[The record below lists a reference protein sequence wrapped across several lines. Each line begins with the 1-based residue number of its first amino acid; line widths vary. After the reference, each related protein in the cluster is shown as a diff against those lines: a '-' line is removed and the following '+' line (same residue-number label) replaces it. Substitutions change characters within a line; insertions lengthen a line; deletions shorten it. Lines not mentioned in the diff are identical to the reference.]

1 MNNTIYD
8 EIKRRILFF
17 QYEPGQMLNEK
28 KLSEEFGVSRTPVRE
43 IFLKL
48 EWEKLVTIMP
58 RAGIMVTKVDFQ
70 ELHDVYQVR
79 LNLSYTLGKMA
90 ATRITE
96 QQIDEMKRLRDEC
109 LELTDTSDY
118 RRLVGIDLRLRKIIS
133 TAANNKSLAEI
144 TDYLYNQ
151 TQRFWFMVFNK
162 VDFNLLIND
171 EVKEIEEGI
180 KVFTERDP
188 EKAGEY
194 RRRMIEQ
201 SMEQIVRMF
210 GY

>member
-1 MNNTIYD
+1 LNNTIYD

>member
-1 MNNTIYD
+1 
-8 EIKRRILFF
+8 
-17 QYEPGQMLNEK
+17 MLNEK

-43 IFLKL
+43 VFLKL